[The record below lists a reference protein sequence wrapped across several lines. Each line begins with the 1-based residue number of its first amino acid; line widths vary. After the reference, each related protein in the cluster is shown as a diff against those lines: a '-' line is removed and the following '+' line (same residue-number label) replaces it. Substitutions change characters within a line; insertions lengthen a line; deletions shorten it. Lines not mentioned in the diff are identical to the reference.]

1 MKAVEGKG
9 GVKRG
14 STRNMRGVRSI
25 KYGIPQMR
33 GNIGNTRRRGDMLRT
48 SNKCLSI
55 ERLSQPLIGNDSLY
69 RLSSTLFRVC
79 IVYESMHT
87 VKCT

>member
-9 GVKRG
+9 GMKRG
-14 STRNMRGVRSI
+14 STRNMRGVRSVRSI

-48 SNKCLSI
+48 LNKCFKHRKAI
-55 ERLSQPLIGNDSLY
+55 TTFNW
-69 RLSSTLFRVC
+69 
-79 IVYESMHT
+79 
-87 VKCT
+87 K